1 MNQISFRDPDG
12 FLMESNRKLY
22 RIVLAG
28 WKTELEI
35 MKNDFYKTFS
45 IPAHKKV
52 SIPVKDKFSSMLET
66 EGLELSNI
74 LEIFEVEKLS
84 LITYP
89 WEWTPIMLID
99 AGIFTLE
106 LQKELMNSGHSLKDA
121 SFFNIQFES
130 DKIFFIDLLSIKHKD
145 NFYPWIP
152 YGQFLRHFIY
162 PSTLLKY
169 GKIQNL
175 KLLWNFVDGIDPF
188 FAGNLI
194 PSYSVF
200 NMFEFLH
207 FTIATH
213 IKKETQQSITNKL
226 PEKNNSQIK
235 LANLLD
241 WNISYLEKIKS
252 KLNRK
257 NSYWAEYYKRDV
269 SDEYFINKSE
279 LLRKFL
285 ESIPTEGRALDLG
298 ANIGAYS
305 LIFLDYYNELI
316 CLEKDTVCCEV
327 MNTNLSTIM
336 PFGNGKKWHVI
347 NADITRPDPDLGWMN
362 KERKSLLS
370 RIKSE
375 LVSALGLIHHIY
387 FTESI
392 DFYRQVELFDSLSTN
407 YLLTEFISSDDEKVK
422 IISRNNPSRLSDYGR
437 ESFVKAINSKFTLK
451 KSAMLSSSREL
462 FLFEKKI

>member
-1 MNQISFRDPDG
+1 
-12 FLMESNRKLY
+12 
-22 RIVLAG
+22 
-28 WKTELEI
+28 
-35 MKNDFYKTFS
+35 
-45 IPAHKKV
+45 
-52 SIPVKDKFSSMLET
+52 
-66 EGLELSNI
+66 
-74 LEIFEVEKLS
+74 
-84 LITYP
+84 
-89 WEWTPIMLID
+89 
-99 AGIFTLE
+99 
-106 LQKELMNSGHSLKDA
+106 
-121 SFFNIQFES
+121 
-130 DKIFFIDLLSIKHKD
+130 
-145 NFYPWIP
+145 
-152 YGQFLRHFIY
+152 
-162 PSTLLKY
+162 
-169 GKIQNL
+169 
-175 KLLWNFVDGIDPF
+175 
-188 FAGNLI
+188 
-194 PSYSVF
+194 
-200 NMFEFLH
+200 MFEFLH

-387 FTESI
+387 FAESI
-392 DFYRQVELFDSLSTN
+392 DFYKQAELFDSLSTK
-407 YLLTEFISSDDEKVK
+407 YLLTEFISSDDDKVK
-422 IISRNNPSRLSDYGR
+422 IISRYNPSRLSDYSR
-437 ESFVKAINSKFTLK
+437 ESFVKAINSKFTLE
-451 KSAMLSSSREL
+451 KSVKVGSSREL
-462 FLFEKKI
+462 FLFIKTNKFEVED